1 MKKRLFCLL
10 ISAVMTLSMPLAV
23 LADEESDLQ
32 KQKDANS
39 AALHQTKDDL
49 AANENAHS
57 IVTEEISIL
66 DNQLITL
73 MSNIDV
79 TEADLAEAEERHAEK
94 VVELADAE
102 EVRDNQFSDMKTRI
116 QYIYEKDSS
125 MSWLSYVLEADSIE
139 EFLNR
144 VTYAQQINQYD
155 RNLLADYQSTV
166 EEITEIKENIELKEE
181 ELALERQSL
190 EEQKAQLNAA
200 LEDKKKVSSD
210 YEAEIA
216 SLKAKADDLTATIA
230 AQSERIKQ
238 IQEEKR
244 RAEEEARRKAEEEA
258 RRAAEEAERA
268 RKEAEAAAAK
278 AAAEKE
284 AAAKAKAEK
293 EAAAAAEAARQ
304 AEQAAQQQQQQAAAA
319 PAPSA
324 PAAPAAPTGD
334 AAARALALANQY
346 AGGPYYSRV
355 LAANQA
361 MASVQSAR
369 PGAAQELVNFSMQ
382 FQGRPYVVAGE
393 SLTNG
398 CDCAGFIKAL
408 YRDYFGISFDRNLE
422 MYNLMGIPVST
433 GELQPG
439 DIILYAAGGGIGHVA
454 LYIGNG
460 LVINAS
466 DPSCGIVVRAAFYR
480 PIVSCRRFF
489 CY

>member
-1 MKKRLFCLL
+1 MKKRLLCLL
-10 ISAVMTLSMPLAV
+10 FSAILAVASPLAV
-23 LADEESDLQ
+23 MADEESDLQ
-32 KQKDANS
+32 RQKDANS
-39 AALHQTKDDL
+39 AALNQTKDDL
-49 AANENAHS
+49 AANENAHN

-66 DNQLITL
+66 DDQLVTL
-73 MSNIDV
+73 MFNIEM
-79 TEADLAEAEERHAEK
+79 TEADLADAEERHAEK
-94 VVELADAE
+94 VVELAEAE
-102 EVRDNQFSDMKTRI
+102 DVRDAQFEDMKTRI
-116 QYIYEKDSS
+116 AYIYEKDSS
-125 MSWLSYVLEADSIE
+125 MTWLSYVMEANSID

-144 VTYAQQINQYD
+144 IFYTQQLSQYD
-155 RNLLADYQSTV
+155 RDQLAAYQNTV
-166 EEITEIKENIELKEE
+166 EEITEIKENIELKEN
-181 ELALERQSL
+181 ELALERESL

-216 SLKAKADDLTATIA
+216 NLKAKADELTATIA
-230 AQSERIKQ
+230 AQNARIKE

-258 RRAAEEAERA
+258 RRKAEEAERA
-268 RKEAEAAAAK
+268 RKEAEAAAAR
-278 AAAEKE
+278 AAAEQE
-284 AAAKAKAEK
+284 SAAREKAEQ

-304 AEQAAQQQQQQAAAA
+304 AEQAAQQQQQAA
-319 PAPSA
+319 PAPTAPSA
-324 PAAPAAPTGD
+324 PSAPTGD
-334 AAARALALANQY
+334 AAARAAALAGQY
-346 AGGPYYSRV
+346 AGSPYYSRI

-361 MASVQSAR
+361 MASVQSSR

-382 FQGRPYVVAGE
+382 FQGCPYVVAGE
-393 SLTNG
+393 SLTGG

-408 YRDYFGISFDRNLE
+408 YRDYFGITFDRNLE
-422 MYNLMGIPVST
+422 MYNMMGIPVST

-460 LVINAS
+460 QVINAS

>member
-1 MKKRLFCLL
+1 MKKRLLCLL
-10 ISAVMTLSMPLAV
+10 FSAILAVASPLAV
-23 LADEESDLQ
+23 MADEESDLQ
-32 KQKDANS
+32 RQKDANS
-39 AALHQTKDDL
+39 AALNQTKDDL
-49 AANENAHS
+49 AANENAHN

-66 DNQLITL
+66 DDQLVTL
-73 MSNIDV
+73 MFNIEM
-79 TEADLAEAEERHAEK
+79 TEADLADAEERHAEK
-94 VVELADAE
+94 VVELAEAE
-102 EVRDNQFSDMKTRI
+102 DVRDAQFEDMKTRI
-116 QYIYEKDSS
+116 AYIYEKDSS
-125 MSWLSYVLEADSIE
+125 MTWLSYVMEANSID

-144 VTYAQQINQYD
+144 IFYTQQLSQYD
-155 RNLLADYQSTV
+155 RDQLAAYQNTV
-166 EEITEIKENIELKEE
+166 EEITEIKENIELKEN
-181 ELALERQSL
+181 ELALERESL
-190 EEQKAQLNAA
+190 EDQKAQLNAA

-216 SLKAKADDLTATIA
+216 NLKAKADELTATIA
-230 AQSERIKQ
+230 AQNARIKE

-258 RRAAEEAERA
+258 RRKAEEAERA
-268 RKEAEAAAAK
+268 RKEAEAAAAR
-278 AAAEKE
+278 AAAEQE
-284 AAAKAKAEK
+284 SAAREKAEQ

-304 AEQAAQQQQQQAAAA
+304 AEQAAQQQQQAA
-319 PAPSA
+319 PAPTAPSA
-324 PAAPAAPTGD
+324 PSAPTGD
-334 AAARALALANQY
+334 AAARAAALAGQY
-346 AGGPYYSRV
+346 AGSPYYSRI

-361 MASVQSAR
+361 MASVQSSR

-382 FQGRPYVVAGE
+382 FRGCPYVVAGE
-393 SLTNG
+393 SLTGG

-408 YRDYFGISFDRNLE
+408 YRDYFGITFDRNLE
-422 MYNLMGIPVST
+422 MYNMMGIPVST

-460 LVINAS
+460 QVINAS

>member
-10 ISAVMTLSMPLAV
+10 FSAILAV
-23 LADEESDLQ
+23 ASPLSVMADEESDLQ
-32 KQKDANS
+32 KQKEANS
-39 AALHQTKDDL
+39 AALNQTKDDL

-66 DNQLITL
+66 DDQLVNL
-73 MSNIDV
+73 MFNIEV
-79 TEADLAEAEERHAEK
+79 TEADLADAEQRHAEK
-94 VVELADAE
+94 VVELAEAE
-102 EVRDNQFSDMKTRI
+102 QVRDAQFEDMKTRI
-116 QYIYEKDSS
+116 AYIYEKDSS
-125 MSWLSYVLEADSIE
+125 MTWISYVMEADSID

-144 VTYAQQINQYD
+144 VFYTQQLSQYD
-155 RNLLADYQSTV
+155 RDQLAAYQNTV
-166 EEITEIKENIELKEE
+166 EEITEIKENIELKEN
-181 ELALERQSL
+181 ELSLERQSL
-190 EEQKAQLNAA
+190 EDQKAQLNAA

-216 SLKAKADDLTATIA
+216 SLKAKADELTAEIA
-230 AQSERIKQ
+230 AQNERIKQ

-244 RAEEEARRKAEEEA
+244 RAEEEARRK
-258 RRAAEEAERA
+258 AEEAERA

-284 AAAKAKAEK
+284 AAAKEKAEK
-293 EAAAAAEAARQ
+293 EAAAAEEAARR
-304 AEQAAQQQQQQAAAA
+304 AEQEAQQQQQQQQQQAAPA
-319 PAPSA
+319 PAPST
-324 PAAPAAPTGD
+324 PSAPTGD
-334 AAARALALANQY
+334 AAARAQALANQY
-346 AGGPYYSRV
+346 AGSPYYSRI

-361 MASVQSAR
+361 MASVQSSR

-408 YRDYFGISFDRNLE
+408 YRDFFGITFDRNLE
-422 MYNLMGIPVST
+422 MYNMIGIPVST

-439 DIILYAAGGGIGHVA
+439 DIILYSAGGGIGHVA
-454 LYIGNG
+454 LYIGG
-460 LVINAS
+460 GQVINAS